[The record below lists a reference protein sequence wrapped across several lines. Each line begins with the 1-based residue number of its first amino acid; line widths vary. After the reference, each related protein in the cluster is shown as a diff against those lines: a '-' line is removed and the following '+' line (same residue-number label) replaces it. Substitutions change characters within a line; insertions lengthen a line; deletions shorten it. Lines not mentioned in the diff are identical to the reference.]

1 MDNYIV
7 INGKKAELT
16 KEQLEQ
22 LGINT
27 SNNLWIELHPIPRK
41 SKPRWVCP
49 QCGIVIESED
59 QRELRIMHRYCG
71 SCGHRNI
78 LY

>member
-16 KEQLEQ
+16 KEQLEK

-27 SNNLWIELHPIPRK
+27 SNNLWIELHPLSRK
-41 SKPRWVCP
+41 SKPRWACP
-49 QCGIVIESED
+49 KCGIVIESEN
-59 QRELRIMHRYCG
+59 QRDLRIMHRYCG
-71 SCGHRNI
+71 ACGHRNI